1 MAIPA
6 PGQFLIL
13 VFSLNLRKSNRWVP
27 RRIIVVTAMILP
39 VALVWS
45 KVDLVAGT

>member
-13 VFSLNLRKSNRWVP
+13 VFSLDLRKSNKWVP
-27 RRIIVVTAMILP
+27 RRITVVTALILP
-39 VALVWS
+39 VALPGS
-45 KVDLVAGT
+45 KVGLVAGT